1 MSHPTAITIPVQL
14 DGHNYRE
21 WAFCVETVLG
31 GYGLVSHLTG
41 TKPVAAADGSNASIL
56 MLVQSLLGLMMMAG
70 SRLQSSQVLN
80 HH

>member
-14 DGHNYRE
+14 DGSNYRE

-41 TKPVAAADGSNASIL
+41 TKPVAATDGSNASE
-56 MLVQSLLGLMMMAG
+56 SLLGLMMMAG
-70 SRLQSSQVLN
+70 SRPQQSQVLN

>member
-14 DGHNYRE
+14 DGSNYRE

-31 GYGLVSHLTG
+31 GYGLVNILLA
-41 TKPVAAADGSNASIL
+41 PNQLLQLMVL

-70 SRLQSSQVLN
+70 SRLQ
-80 HH
+80 